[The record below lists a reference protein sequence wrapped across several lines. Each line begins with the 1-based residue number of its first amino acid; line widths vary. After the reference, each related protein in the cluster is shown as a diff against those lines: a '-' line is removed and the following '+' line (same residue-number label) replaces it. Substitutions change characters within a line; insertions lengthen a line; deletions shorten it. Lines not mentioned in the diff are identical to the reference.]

1 MNSLTFDKNSE
12 IIKEFIEK
20 TQKVRQKAIEKVLN
34 PLEKLLKQTLFKEE
48 RLFEQEEKF
57 LQLDK
62 SKIQW
67 ISLKIFCFSF

>member
-20 TQKVRQKAIEKVLN
+20 TQKVRQKAIEKVVN
-34 PLEKLLKQTLFKEE
+34 PLEKPLKQTLFKEE

-57 LQLDK
+57 LQ
-62 SKIQW
+62 
-67 ISLKIFCFSF
+67 